1 MSDVLV
7 DVTEIYERAKEAAR
21 AAVAGAPGCDYGL
34 EDVMPEE
41 SWLIVTASRSQFMSL
56 VPVYATLDGCV
67 EALLARKIT
76 ATDVARVEVSPP
88 QGTAVTADDIRI
100 TCSWLAHVLASDVGV
115 DETDRQEMI
124 DLEVS
129 SRRWAGVPGR
139 VTSLVLALVFVS
151 AAAAD
156 RGGLS

>member
-67 EALLARKIT
+67 EAGGAGRGREEPAVGAKGRQVIHGPSLS
-76 ATDVARVEVSPP
+76 VP
-88 QGTAVTADDIRI
+88 QVVR
-100 TCSWLAHVLASDVGV
+100 
-115 DETDRQEMI
+115 
-124 DLEVS
+124 
-129 SRRWAGVPGR
+129 
-139 VTSLVLALVFVS
+139 
-151 AAAAD
+151 AD
-156 RGGLS
+156 RR